1 MLLCFSK
8 LPENQSGLQ
17 ACRGAELYQSYG
29 GKNEGSSDVVSDLRE
44 VLFCVCMW
52 RFE

>member
-8 LPENQSGLQ
+8 LPENQSGWQ